1 MHRPP
6 LRPGAPPRYPLT
18 RFHGVLAVPSATLRV
33 DPVVPKVPVLSAAS
47 LAGAPGVESP
57 APNVLSIAH
66 WARLRGGLLF
76 AASCRIE
83 WALLLQRTFDTDVRQ
98 CGRCGGR
105 LTVRAVVTEP
115 ASAAKILDALALA
128 RSRDPPRAA

>member
-1 MHRPP
+1 M
-6 LRPGAPPRYPLT
+6 A
-18 RFHGVLAVPSATLRV
+18 
-33 DPVVPKVPVLSAAS
+33 SAAS
-47 LAGAPGVESP
+47 LAGAPGVEFP
-57 APNVLSIAH
+57 APNVLSVAH

-105 LTVRAVVTEP
+105 LSVRAVVTDP
-115 ASAAKILDALALA
+115 ASAAKILDALA